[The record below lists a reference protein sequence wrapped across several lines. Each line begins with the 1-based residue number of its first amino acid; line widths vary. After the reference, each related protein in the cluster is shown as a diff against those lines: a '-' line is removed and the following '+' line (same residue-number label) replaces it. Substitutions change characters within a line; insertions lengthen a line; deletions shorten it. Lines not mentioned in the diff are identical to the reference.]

1 VKRLRS
7 QFGLLCADSRG
18 FTALEY
24 TLITVIFG
32 TVVAVGVD
40 VIGNALTTS
49 YVNISSV
56 LAQYAAGS

>member
-1 VKRLRS
+1 
-7 QFGLLCADSRG
+7 LCADRSG

-49 YVNISSV
+49 YANISSV